1 MNSMVMQR
9 VHVKLEAHREES
21 SLPLEECNI
30 ILQQSLKY
38 HGRNWAQIC
47 DIFYSKA
54 LLYRWTAVY

>member
-38 HGRNWAQIC
+38 HGRN
-47 DIFYSKA
+47 
-54 LLYRWTAVY
+54 